1 MVEEAQNTSG
11 PLAGTRPGAPRR
23 RGRLRRFLRL
33 GGLVFVL
40 VLALF
45 VGGFLYFANM
55 VGSMLPPEGIK
66 ADGIVVLTGG
76 SQRLKLALDLLGK
89 GMGQRLLI
97 SGVHQSTTP
106 QQLRRLTRS
115 SSAMFNCCV
124 DMGYEAL
131 DTIGNAQET
140 VGWISEHGYRR
151 VLVVTNNYHMPRSLI
166 ELRRADPQTEFIAYP
181 VINSNLKTR
190 NWLADRNTL
199 RILISEYVKI
209 IATGLRGMTGLS
221 NFPGPYPHSVREK
234 ASMGG

>member
-1 MVEEAQNTSG
+1 MMEEAESAGG
-11 PLAGTRPGAPRR
+11 PAAATRPGTQSRR
-23 RGRLRRFLRL
+23 RRLRRALRFC
-33 GGLVFVL
+33 GLVCVL
-40 VLALF
+40 GLALF
-45 VGGFLYFANM
+45 VGGFLYFANTVGAM
-55 VGSMLPPEGIK
+55 VPPEAIK

-76 SQRLKLALDLLGK
+76 SQRLKLALDLLGR
-89 GMGQRLLI
+89 GMGKRLLI
-97 SGVHQSTTP
+97 SGVHQDTTP

-115 SSAMFNCCV
+115 SKDIFSCCV
-124 DMGYEAL
+124 DIGYEAL

-140 VGWISEHGYRR
+140 VGWISQHGYRR

-190 NWLADRNTL
+190 NWLADPNTL

-209 IATGLRGMTGLS
+209 IATSLRGMTGLS

>member
-1 MVEEAQNTSG
+1 MEEAQNTSG

>member
-1 MVEEAQNTSG
+1 MMEEAESASG
-11 PLAGTRPGAPRR
+11 PLAETAPGETRR

-33 GGLVFVL
+33 GGLAFVL

-45 VGGFLYFANM
+45 VGGFLYFANL
-55 VGSMLPPEGIK
+55 VGSMVPPDSIR

-89 GMGQRLLI
+89 GMGERLLI

-181 VINSNLKTR
+181 VINSNLKAR
-190 NWLADRNTL
+190 NWLADPNTL

-209 IATGLRGMTGLS
+209 IATGVRGMIGLS

>member
-1 MVEEAQNTSG
+1 MMEEAHSASG
-11 PLAGTRPGAPRR
+11 PLAANPHGVPRR
-23 RGRLRRFLRL
+23 RGRLRRLLRL

-40 VLALF
+40 GLALF

-55 VGSMLPPEGIK
+55 VGSMVPPEGIK

-89 GMGQRLLI
+89 GMGERLLI

-115 SSAMFNCCV
+115 PNAIFACCV

-140 VGWISEHGYRR
+140 VSWISQHGYRR

-190 NWLADRNTL
+190 NWLADPNTL

-209 IATGLRGMTGLS
+209 IATSLRGMTGLS